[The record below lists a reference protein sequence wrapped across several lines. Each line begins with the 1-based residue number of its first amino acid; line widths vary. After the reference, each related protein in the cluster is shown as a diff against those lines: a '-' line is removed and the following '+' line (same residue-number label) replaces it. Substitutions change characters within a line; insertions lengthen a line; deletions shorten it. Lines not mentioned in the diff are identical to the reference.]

1 MRRNTCMIVTILLP
15 LQWNNKG
22 LWSMKVSEVVR
33 LLIKAGCYI
42 YRNGANHDIWFSP
55 KTGKKF
61 PVSRHQ
67 TEELKP
73 KTLESIKKGSGI

>member
-1 MRRNTCMIVTILLP
+1 
-15 LQWNNKG
+15 
-22 LWSMKVSEVVR
+22 MKVSEVVR